1 MRAAPFICPEGWG
14 ERFELPGLRAIALGG
29 MVLAM
34 VAGPALAQTSS
45 SQHRTDLLDL
55 KLGTAAK
62 DLPEEA
68 FIDYAC
74 GTDGGPPGVAVG
86 SFTDFAKCPAE
97 PSGLHEIAFRYDDEL
112 EYRLLAQ
119 GLDNTAELNGGTK
132 VSNYPVF
139 ASALFDDN
147 GVLRGLRAV
156 TDGRIALRDRT
167 NAHLMAD
174 AVQIQFGKANFTC
187 IDNQPANGE
196 EPLAGS
202 YINQQCT
209 QTVDGELVYT
219 EEHFFRRNGEQEVN
233 PITGRVQQG
242 FFDSSARL
250 EIREPGARLDPNGRP
265 L

>member
-1 MRAAPFICPEGWG
+1 
-14 ERFELPGLRAIALGG
+14 
-29 MVLAM
+29 M
-34 VAGPALAQTSS
+34 VAEPVQAQANST
-45 SQHRTDLLDL
+45 QHRTTILDL
-55 KLGTAAK
+55 TLGTTAE

-74 GTDGGPPGVAVG
+74 GTDGGPPGIAVG
-86 SFTDFAKCPAE
+86 SFTEFAKCPAE
-97 PSGLHEIAFRYDDEL
+97 QSGLHEVAFRYDDEL

-139 ASALFDDN
+139 ASALFDDQ
-147 GVLRGLRAV
+147 GILRGLRAV
-156 TDGRIALRDRT
+156 TDGRIDLRERT

-174 AVQIQFGKANFTC
+174 AVQIQFGKEGFKCVENK
-187 IDNQPANGE
+187 PEKGE

-202 YINQQCT
+202 YINQQCS
-209 QTVDGELVYT
+209 QVVDGELIYT

-242 FFDSSARL
+242 FFDSSVRL
-250 EIREPGARLDPNGRP
+250 EIREPDAALDQNRRP